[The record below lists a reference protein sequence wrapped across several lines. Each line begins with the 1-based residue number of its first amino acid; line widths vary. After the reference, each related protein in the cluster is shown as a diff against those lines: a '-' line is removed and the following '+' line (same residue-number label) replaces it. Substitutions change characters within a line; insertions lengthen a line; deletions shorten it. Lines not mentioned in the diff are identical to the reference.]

1 MTKLISV
8 LLGCILAFS
17 VVACV
22 IAAPKEKIAKSF
34 NEGINS
40 MLYDASK
47 ISGIQHTNLD
57 GTNIIYGEN

>member
-1 MTKLISV
+1 MTKLISL

-17 VVACV
+17 IVACV
-22 IAAPKEKIAKSF
+22 VAAPKEKIANSF
-34 NEGINS
+34 EEGINS
-40 MLYDASK
+40 ILYDASK